1 MSEFNALWKD
11 QNNPEC
17 TEIVIFRML
26 DTIQYTEEE
35 KELDLHFRAT
45 WPHRNHYVAAQATST
60 TNQTQNLALL
70 CPCLCFLAFEIS
82 SF

>member
-45 WPHRNHYVAAQATST
+45 
-60 TNQTQNLALL
+60 
-70 CPCLCFLAFEIS
+70 
-82 SF
+82 